1 MNFLY
6 YAYGGICS
14 PHLHNAINKAN
25 GLFAAAPLTPS
36 WPGLPPLVDIPN
48 WDDVIYLKRR
58 GADAFFGSRF
68 AKSEPYARHGV
79 FLLPL
84 WPHIYPSLPTFSFCA
99 PTAKWRQEH
108 QFLHRHQITHPADRS
123 RLAKPGLSWIPMVQA
138 TSVTP
143 SSTLRGSACTIPT
156 SDFNLPIVLF
166 HFHRPYHSPTTTG
179 RWYEASICGYDDDGD
194 GHGEGRGNDVDNNMA
209 LLSLASLGKMTA
221 NTLKD
226 ELRHAKLSTTGQKD
240 DLMGLLHDPRT
251 LHPRKGDDDD
261 GG

>member
-48 WDDVIYLKRR
+48 WDDVIYLKRC

-156 SDFNLPIVLF
+156 SDFNLPIILF

-179 RWYEASICGYDDDGD
+179 RWYEASICG
-194 GHGEGRGNDVDNNMA
+194 
-209 LLSLASLGKMTA
+209 
-221 NTLKD
+221 
-226 ELRHAKLSTTGQKD
+226 
-240 DLMGLLHDPRT
+240 
-251 LHPRKGDDDD
+251 
-261 GG
+261 